1 MEQGYTRVKHV
12 RGKGSGE
19 KPFVKGAENMK
30 MNLANAQRA
39 IVSLPKGDSSH
50 SLRFASLGIPPSKK
64 LTGLEVRLSQVF
76 IRDNK
81 TPHVW
86 PFIRYSNLYVMT
98 SGVDNLGTEPYS
110 LNLKG
115 FAEVDDG
122 EQLPVDRT
130 IYYWKED
137 DAKKKPPCAIHIL
150 ASIIKSNE
158 GIRGAG
164 AALASLRKT
173 DDFKAVM
180 SAIIEAATGGGAGIY
195 EAFLPLIGV
204 IGEVLGKID
213 DTPLMT
219 TVLSYT
225 DINGDFDQLG
235 RHPYTQKNRYVDMV
249 TTLIVRDATRDP
261 SHRIARLA

>member
-1 MEQGYTRVKHV
+1 MAGSKTV
-12 RGKGSGE
+12 RKK
-19 KPFVKGAENMK
+19 KPFTKRVDNMK
-30 MNLANAQRA
+30 MNLADTQRA
-39 IVSLPKGDSSH
+39 IVRLPKGDSSR
-50 SLRFASLGIPPSKK
+50 SLRFASLGIPLSKK
-64 LTGLEVRLSQVF
+64 LTGLEVRLSQVL

-81 TPHVW
+81 TSHVW
-86 PFIRYSNLYVMT
+86 PFIRYSDLYVVT

-110 LNLKG
+110 LNLQG
-115 FAEVDDG
+115 FADVDDG

-137 DAKKKPPCAIHIL
+137 ETKSKPPGAIHIL
-150 ASIIKSNE
+150 ASILKSNE
-158 GIRGAG
+158 GIRDVG
-164 AALASLRKT
+164 AALASLRKSE
-173 DDFKAVM
+173 DFQTVIK
-180 SAIIEAATGGGAGIY
+180 AIIAAATGGGAAIY

-213 DTPLMT
+213 DTPLFT

-235 RHPYTQKNRYVDMV
+235 RHPYPQRNRYVDMV

-261 SHRIARLA
+261 SLTKARPV

>member
-1 MEQGYTRVKHV
+1 MGMAPA
-12 RGKGSGE
+12 E
-19 KPFVKGAENMK
+19 KPITKGVDNMK
-30 MNLANAQRA
+30 MNLADTQRA

-50 SLRFASLGIPPSKK
+50 SLRFASLGIPTSKK
-64 LTGLEVRLSQVF
+64 LTGLEVRLSQVL

-86 PFIRYSNLYVMT
+86 PFIRYSDLYIIT
-98 SGVDNLGTEPYS
+98 SSVDNFGTEPYS

-115 FAEVDDG
+115 FADVDDG

-130 IYYWKED
+130 VYYWKED
-137 DAKKKPPCAIHIL
+137 ETRSKPPGAIHIL

-158 GIRGAG
+158 GIRDVG

-173 DDFKAVM
+173 DDFKAVIK
-180 SAIIEAATGGGAGIY
+180 AIIAAATGGGGTIY
-195 EAFLPLIGV
+195 EAFLPLVGV

-213 DTPLMT
+213 DTPLFT

-235 RHPYTQKNRYVDMV
+235 RHPYPQRNRYVDMV

-261 SHRIARLA
+261 SSRTARLA

>member
-1 MEQGYTRVKHV
+1 MDGRKKLEKRKSFT
-12 RGKGSGE
+12 KGVGH
-19 KPFVKGAENMK
+19 MK
-30 MNLANAQRA
+30 MNLADTQRA
-39 IVSLPKGDSSH
+39 VVRLPKGDSSH
-50 SLRFASLGIPPSKK
+50 SLRFASLGIPTSKK
-64 LTGLEVRLSQVF
+64 LTGLEVRLSQVL

-86 PFIRYSNLYVMT
+86 PFIRYSNLYIVT
-98 SGVDNLGTEPYS
+98 SSVDNFGTEPYL

-115 FAEVDDG
+115 FADVDDG

-130 IYYWKED
+130 VYYWKGDET
-137 DAKKKPPCAIHIL
+137 KSSSPGAIHVL

-158 GIRGAG
+158 GIRDVGV
-164 AALASLRKT
+164 ALASLRKT
-173 DDFKAVM
+173 DDFKAVIK
-180 SAIIEAATGGGAGIY
+180 AIIAAATGGGGAVY

-213 DTPLMT
+213 DTPLFT

-235 RHPYTQKNRYVDMV
+235 RHPYPQRNRYVDLV

-261 SHRIARLA
+261 SRTTACPV

>member
-1 MEQGYTRVKHV
+1 MGINRKRKVS
-12 RGKGSGE
+12 GKE
-19 KPFVKGAENMK
+19 TFMKGVDPMK
-30 MNLANAQRA
+30 MNLMDTQRA

-50 SLRFASLGIPPSKK
+50 SLRFASLGIPSSKK
-64 LTGLEVRLSQVF
+64 LTGMEVRLSQVF

-86 PFIRYSNLYVMT
+86 PFIRYSNLYVVT
-98 SGVDNLGTEPYS
+98 SSVDNISSEPYS

-115 FAEVDDG
+115 FADVDDG

-130 IYYWKED
+130 LYYWKADE
-137 DAKKKPPCAIHIL
+137 AKSKTPGAIHVL

-158 GIRGAG
+158 DIRDVGG
-164 AALASLRKT
+164 ALASLRKT
-173 DDFKAVM
+173 DDFKTVIK
-180 SAIIEAATGGGAGIY
+180 AIIAAATGGGAGIY

-213 DTPLMT
+213 DTPLFT

-235 RHPYTQKNRYVDMV
+235 RHSNAQRNRYVDIV

-261 SHRIARLA
+261 SLRTARLA

>member
-1 MEQGYTRVKHV
+1 MSRRKTVSKNKLFTEGVNK
-12 RGKGSGE
+12 
-19 KPFVKGAENMK
+19 MK
-30 MNLANAQRA
+30 MNLADAQRA
-39 IVSLPKGDSSH
+39 IVCLPKGDSSH
-50 SLRFASLGIPPSKK
+50 SLRFASLGIPTSKK
-64 LTGLEVRLSQVF
+64 LTGLEVRLSQVL
-76 IRDNK
+76 IIDNK

-86 PFIRYSNLYVMT
+86 PFIRYSNLYVVT
-98 SGVDNLGTEPYS
+98 SSVDNLGTEPYS

-115 FAEVDDG
+115 FADVDDG

-130 IYYWKED
+130 LYYWKED
-137 DAKKKPPCAIHIL
+137 ETKSKPPGAIHVL

-158 GIRGAG
+158 GIRDVG
-164 AALASLRKT
+164 AALASLRKS
-173 DDFKAVM
+173 DDFKTVIKAVI
-180 SAIIEAATGGGAGIY
+180 AAATGGGAAIY

-213 DTPLMT
+213 DTPLFT

-235 RHPYTQKNRYVDMV
+235 RHPYPQRNRYVDMV

-261 SHRIARLA
+261 SLTTARIV

>member
-1 MEQGYTRVKHV
+1 MNINVKL
-12 RGKGSGE
+12 
-19 KPFVKGAENMK
+19 
-30 MNLANAQRA
+30 NLADTQRA
-39 IVSLPKGDSSH
+39 IISLPRGDSSR
-50 SLRFASLGIPPSKK
+50 SLRFASLGIPTSKK
-64 LTGLEVRLSQVF
+64 LTGLEVRLSQVL

-86 PFIRYSNLYVMT
+86 PFIRYSNLYVIT
-98 SGVDNLGTEPYS
+98 SSVDNLGTEPYL
-110 LNLKG
+110 LNVKS
-115 FAEVDDG
+115 FADVDDG

-130 IYYWKED
+130 VYYWKGDEI
-137 DAKKKPPCAIHIL
+137 KNKPPGTIHIL

-158 GIRGAG
+158 GIRDVG

-173 DDFKAVM
+173 DDFKTVIKAVM
-180 SAIIEAATGGGAGIY
+180 AAATGGGAAIY

-204 IGEVLGKID
+204 LGEVLGKID
-213 DTPLMT
+213 DTPLFT

-235 RHPYTQKNRYVDMV
+235 RHPYRQGNRYVDMV

-261 SHRIARLA
+261 SYRIAQIV